1 MSQQAQKRIY
11 FTPIILFGLLATFF
25 ISVGAYLQEQER
37 AVERNKAENLSVQ
50 VVANLQTMA
59 SERHQAMESLMQ
71 NWPTQEPNYLDWF
84 NVQAITL
91 LSIQRGYSSLMLV
104 DQQGVVKW
112 LVRPQYSSEQYWDNH
127 IVGQSLSLPGFLY
140 HANGEQ
146 YFSQLV
152 SNDKGRHFLL
162 YGRMISPQEP
172 HLGYVMAS
180 FDLQAWLAMSNG
192 QIVEQHYHF
201 LLTDTSLNTMTV
213 GTNAPSED
221 TLFPI
226 QSEAFNVLGREWRL
240 QLATPEPAYRG
251 GLLVTLV
258 GLVMSLL
265 ATIVLFKLL
274 KSAMNLD
281 QSQLRYKTASESALD
296 ALLIYK
302 QEGNEYYLVEAN
314 KIANQLFQGDVC
326 LLKDKPL
333 SEQLRTFKQDHIVAR
348 IAEVVDTDAPFDDYI
363 EVKSRLIK
371 PQWLKVQIVRAGRDI
386 AITLRDVT
394 ERFNAQ
400 QALLKSEEK
409 YRRLIDGLYRHFVYT
424 KTLEQSFVYVSNGL
438 YSILGVPADT
448 FCAQQSR
455 YISEVPNDA
464 STRLKAIKSGEN
476 PAPYRLKLRADSG
489 ETKVIEFADTGVFD
503 ERGKLIAIEGIAR
516 DVTEEFALQEEVTY
530 QASHDQ
536 LTGLMNRYAF
546 DHYLTRL
553 IGKVNA
559 GEASAVMCF
568 IDMDRFKLVN
578 DSCGHPAGDRLLK
591 EVANLFAEFVNEN
604 DLLARIGGDEFC
616 MIFRNLTLEQV
627 LDKLD
632 RLLQH
637 IAAYRFTVDEKVF
650 FVGASIGVIDI
661 QQPGCSAAD
670 LIKAAD
676 NACYKAK
683 SMGRNR
689 YFVYT
694 PTEEQQALDQVESKV
709 LQHFQMA
716 LENNGF
722 ELFFQP
728 IIDLQNNKQR
738 TQGEVLLR
746 LIGEDGQHISPGVF
760 IPLAEQHGVMNKIDW
775 WVVDNT
781 LRFLQQNTAFC
792 RQLDKIA
799 INLSGITLSDE
810 TLLKQIVQQIQR
822 SNVPTEKLCFE
833 ITETSAVT
841 NLTSAKWFIDELRA
855 LGCRFALDDFGAGM
869 SSFTYLKNLAV
880 DYVKIDGSFVRNMVR
895 DKIDY
900 ETVKAINNI
909 AQSMGKQTIA
919 EFVVDDATREALV
932 ELGIDYGQ
940 GYALGYPEPLVNRCK
955 TLQLVS

>member
-11 FTPIILFGLLATFF
+11 FTPLILFALLTVFF
-25 ISVGAYLQEQER
+25 VSVGAYLQDQEL
-37 AVERNKAENLSVQ
+37 AVEQKKAENLSAQ

-59 SERHQAMESLMQ
+59 AERHQALESLTR

-91 LSIQRGYSSLMLV
+91 LGIQRGYSSLMFIDSNGIV
-104 DQQGVVKW
+104 QW
-112 LVRPQYSSEQYWDNH
+112 LVRPRYSSLSYWQDD
-127 IVGQSLSLPGFLY
+127 VVAQPLKLPGFLY
-140 HANGEQ
+140 HANGDQ
-146 YFSQLV
+146 YFSKLV
-152 SNDKGRHFLL
+152 SKSGGEHFLL
-162 YGRMISPQEP
+162 YGRLISPQEP
-172 HLGYVMAS
+172 HLGYVLAT

-192 QIVEQHYHF
+192 QLIEQHYHF
-201 LLTDTSLNTMTV
+201 LVTDSTLQAMTV
-213 GTNAPSED
+213 GTNAPAD
-221 TLFPI
+221 VTTFPV
-226 QSEAFNVLGREWRL
+226 QSETFDILGRQWRI
-240 QLATPEPAYRG
+240 QLASPSPVFSG
-251 GLLVTLV
+251 GILVSVV

-265 ATIVLFKLL
+265 ATIVLYKLL

-281 QSQLRYKTASESALD
+281 QSQLRYKTASEAALD

-302 QEGNEYYLVEAN
+302 KEGNEYYLVEAN
-314 KIANQLFQGDVC
+314 KIANQIFQGDVC

-333 SEQLRTFKQDHIVAR
+333 SAQLKTFKQEHIINR
-348 IAEVVDTDAPFDDYI
+348 IEEVVQTDAPFDDYI
-363 EVKSRLIK
+363 EIKSRLIK

-400 QALLKSEEK
+400 RALLKSEEK

-424 KTLEQSFVYVSNGL
+424 KTLEQTFVYVSHGVR
-438 YSILGVPADT
+438 SILGITAEQ
-448 FCAQQSR
+448 FCSAQQR
-455 YISEVPNDA
+455 IMIETQPDYQKIA
-464 STRLKAIKSGEN
+464 MAIQARQIPK
-476 PAPYRLKLRADSG
+476 PYRLKIRAERG

-503 ERGKLIAIEGIAR
+503 EGGKLIAIEGIAR
-516 DVTEEFALQEEVTY
+516 DVTEEFALQEEVRY

-553 IGKVNA
+553 IKKVNA

-591 EVANLFAEFVNEN
+591 EVSNLFGEFVSEK

-632 RLLQH
+632 RLLQQ

-661 QQPGCSAAD
+661 QQPGYSAAD

-694 PTEEQQALDQVESKV
+694 STEEQQALDQVESKV

-728 IIDLQNNKQR
+728 IVDLQNEPQR
-738 TQGEVLLR
+738 THGEVLLR
-746 LIGEDGQHISPGVF
+746 LIGEDGQYISPGVF
-760 IPLAEQHGVMNKIDW
+760 IPLAEQHGIMNKIDW

-781 LRFLQQNTAFC
+781 LTFLQQNTAFC

-799 INLSGITLSDE
+799 VNLSGITLSDE
-810 TLLKQIVQQIQR
+810 KLLKQIVRQIQC
-822 SNVPTEKLCFE
+822 SNIPTEKLCFE

-841 NLTSAKWFIDELRA
+841 NLSSAKWFIDELRA

-869 SSFTYLKNLAV
+869 SSFTYLKNLDV

-919 EFVVDDATREALV
+919 EFVVDDATRSALV
-932 ELGIDYGQ
+932 DLGIDYGQ
-940 GYALGYPEPLVNRCK
+940 GYALGYPEPLVNRCNA
-955 TLQLVS
+955 LQLVS

>member
-1 MSQQAQKRIY
+1 MSQKAQKRIY
-11 FTPIILFGLLATFF
+11 FTPIILFCLLAAFF
-25 ISVGAYLQEQER
+25 VSVGIYLQDREFT
-37 AVERNKAENLSVQ
+37 VERSKAENLSAQ
-50 VVANLQTMA
+50 VVVNLQTMA
-59 SERHQAMESLMQ
+59 AERHQALESLMQ

-91 LSIQRGYSSLMLV
+91 LSIQRGYSSLMLIDSNGLV
-104 DQQGVVKW
+104 QW
-112 LVRPQYSSEQYWDNH
+112 LVRPQYPSAPYWHDN
-127 IVGQSLSLPGFLY
+127 IVGKSLELPDFLEFT
-140 HANGEQ
+140 NGEQ

-152 SNDKGRHFLL
+152 SGMGGQHFLL
-162 YGRMISPQEP
+162 YGRLISPQEP
-172 HLGYVMAS
+172 HLGYVLAT

-192 QIVEQHYHF
+192 QLVEQHYHF
-201 LLTDTSLNTMTV
+201 LITDSTLNPLTV
-213 GTNAPSED
+213 GSNAPANVES
-221 TLFPI
+221 FPVK
-226 QSEAFNVLGREWRL
+226 SDLFNVLGRVWRL
-240 QLATPEPAYRG
+240 QLALPEPAFSG
-251 GLLVTLV
+251 ALLVSLV

-265 ATIVLFKLL
+265 ATIVLYKLL

-281 QSQLRYKTASESALD
+281 QSQLRYKTASEAALD

-302 QEGNEYYLVEAN
+302 KVADDYFLVEAN
-314 KIANQLFQGDVC
+314 KIAIQLFQGDVC
-326 LLKDKPL
+326 LIKDKPL
-333 SEQLRTFKQDHIVAR
+333 SVQLKTFKQHHIVPR
-348 IAEVVDTDAPFDDYI
+348 IDEVVLTGEPFDDYI
-363 EVKSRLIK
+363 EIKSRLIK
-371 PQWLKVQIVRAGRDI
+371 PQWLKVQIVRAGKDI

-400 QALLKSEEK
+400 RALLRSEEK

-424 KTLEQSFVYVSNGL
+424 KTLDQSFVYVSHGVQ
-438 YSILGVPADT
+438 SILGINAEQFCLAQRRFMVESHADHRNIVYSI
-448 FCAQQSR
+448 Q
-455 YISEVPNDA
+455 
-464 STRLKAIKSGEN
+464 SGEN
-476 PAPYRLKLRADSG
+476 PQPYRLKLRAESG
-489 ETKVIEFADTGVFD
+489 DTKVIEFADAGVFD
-503 ERGKLIAIEGIAR
+503 EQGKLIAIEGIAR
-516 DVTEEFALQEEVTY
+516 DVTEEFALQEEVRY

-546 DHYLTRL
+546 DHYLTGL
-553 IGKVNA
+553 ISKVNA

-591 EVANLFAEFVNEN
+591 EVSNVFGEFVNEK

-637 IAAYRFTVDEKVF
+637 IGAYRFTVEDKVF

-661 QQPGCSAAD
+661 HQPGYSAAD

-694 PTEEQQALDQVESKV
+694 PTEEQQALDMVESKV

-716 LENNGF
+716 LDNNGF

-728 IIDLQNNKQR
+728 IIDLKSANQR
-738 TQGEVLLR
+738 THGEVLLR
-746 LIGEDGQHISPGVF
+746 LIGEDGQYISPGVF

-781 LRFLQQNTAFC
+781 LRFLQQQPAFC

-810 TLLKQIVQQIQR
+810 KLLKQIVHQIQCC
-822 SNVPTEKLCFE
+822 NIPAEKLCFE

-841 NLTSAKWFIDELRA
+841 NLSSAKWFIDELRA

-869 SSFTYLKNLAV
+869 STFTYLKNLDV

-919 EFVVDDATREALV
+919 EFVVDDATREALI

-940 GYALGYPEPLVNRCK
+940 GFALGYPEPLVNHCNL
-955 TLQLVS
+955 LQLVS